1 MVTFRREIVK
11 VFLNNDN
18 VVEQKLFRKPE
29 GGKPTA
35 AADAGGCQEEVKR
48 LALCQGP
55 LWLQASWQ

>member
-35 AADAGGCQEEVKR
+35 AGGCQEEVKR
-48 LALCQGP
+48 LALCQRP
-55 LWLQASWQ
+55 LWLQAGWQ